1 MYSIKMIYKE
11 IVLLE
16 PKYRYLKI
24 YYLPI
29 LREVDCVSENTQ
41 CMKYSNNVSK
51 LVLKSSKIGRRD
63 IIFKVVINNKTY
75 NIIRMDLI
83 ESILMREA
91 KGIKLEEIEMEE

>member
-1 MYSIKMIYKE
+1 
-11 IVLLE
+11 
-16 PKYRYLKI
+16 
-24 YYLPI
+24 
-29 LREVDCVSENTQ
+29 
-41 CMKYSNNVSK
+41 MKYSNNVSK
-51 LVLKSSKIGRRD
+51 LVLKRSKIGRRD